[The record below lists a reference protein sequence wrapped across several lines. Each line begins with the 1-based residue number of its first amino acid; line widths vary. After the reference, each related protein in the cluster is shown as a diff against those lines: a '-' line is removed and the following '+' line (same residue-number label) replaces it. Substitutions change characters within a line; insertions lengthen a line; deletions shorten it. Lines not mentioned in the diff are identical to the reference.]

1 MYSRVWRQVRK
12 QVLGVL
18 LAGVVL
24 GASAPAAWADPH
36 EPQESGHVLRIA
48 AYLVHPIGVLVD
60 TLIFRPAH
68 WLVHKEPLTTLFGHR
83 DW

>member
-1 MYSRVWRQVRK
+1 MYSRIWRQVRK

-24 GASAPAAWADPH
+24 GASASAAWADPH